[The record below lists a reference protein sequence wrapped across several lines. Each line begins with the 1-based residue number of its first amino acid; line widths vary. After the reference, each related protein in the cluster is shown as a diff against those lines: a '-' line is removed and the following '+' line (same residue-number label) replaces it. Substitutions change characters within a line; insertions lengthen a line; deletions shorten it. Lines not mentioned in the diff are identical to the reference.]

1 MKKPRVLYT
10 YYGDDFTG
18 STDVLESLALAGI
31 ESVLFLGIPTP
42 AQRAAFSHCE
52 AIGIAGDS
60 RSRSPEWMSA
70 NLPPVFETLKTFNA
84 PIVQYKTCSTF
95 DSSPT
100 HGSIGRAAEI
110 GRDVLRPEFV
120 PIVVGAPRLGRFV
133 VFANLF
139 AHGSGDVYRID
150 RHPTMSRH
158 PVTPMK
164 EADLRRHLAAQT
176 AMPVGHIDLLAL
188 SSGGAEAALQ
198 RALAAG
204 SQAILFD
211 GIDKSTLAATGKLLL
226 AHAKWDPLFAVGSS
240 GLTESMAHAWRRG
253 QGKFPE
259 RPAMPVDQ
267 VLVVSG
273 SCSPVTESQ
282 IRWALGHGFH
292 GVALDAAQLLQ
303 GDNGGAAEEA
313 LGLLQRGAGVILYTA
328 LGPLEE
334 GAAAHGDELGKQLGR
349 LIHCILSRS
358 TVRRVILC
366 GGDTS
371 SHAVQQLGP
380 YALTFAIPLA
390 PGVPLCNAHADDPN
404 LDGLQLVLKGGQ
416 LGHQDFFAIARDG
429 AASRQA
435 LEK

>member
-18 STDVLESLALAGI
+18 STDVLESLALAGM

-42 AQRAAFSHCE
+42 AQRTAFSHCE

-60 RSRSPEWMSA
+60 RSRGTEWMSA
-70 NLPPVFETLKTFNA
+70 NLPAIFTTLKTFDA
-84 PIVQYKTCSTF
+84 PIVHYKTCSTF

-100 HGSIGRAAEI
+100 HGSIGRAMEI
-110 GRDVLRPEFV
+110 GREVLQPEFV
-120 PIVVGAPRLGRFV
+120 PIVVGAPRLGRYV

-139 AHGSGDVYRID
+139 ARAAGEVYRID

-188 SSGGAEAALQ
+188 SSGGGEAALQ
-198 RALAAG
+198 KALATG
-204 SQAILFD
+204 SEAILFD
-211 GIDKSTLAATGKLLL
+211 GVDESTLAATGELLL
-226 AHAKWDPLFAVGSS
+226 AHAERHPLFAAGSS
-240 GLTESMAHAWRRG
+240 GLTESLVRVWRRG
-253 QGKFPE
+253 HRDLAE
-259 RPAMPVDQ
+259 IPARPVDQ

-273 SCSPVTESQ
+273 SCSPVTEAQ
-282 IRWALGHGFH
+282 IRWALDHGFE

-303 GDNGGAAEEA
+303 GNKDGVVEEA
-313 LGLLQRGAGVILYTA
+313 LGLLRRGASVILYTA
-328 LGPLEE
+328 LGPLVE
-334 GAAAHGDELGKQLGR
+334 GVAAHGDELGKQLGCF
-349 LIHCILSRS
+349 IHCILSRCV
-358 TVRRVILC
+358 VRRVILC

-380 YALTFAIPLA
+380 YALTFAMPLA
-390 PGVPLCNAHADDPN
+390 PGVPLCHAHADDPS
-404 LDGLQLVLKGGQ
+404 LEGLQLVLKGGQ
-416 LGHQDFFAIARDG
+416 LGQQDFFARARDG
-429 AASRQA
+429 AAGYRPA
-435 LEK
+435 EK